1 MVPATLARIVS
12 HSSAS
17 KEALCTNRTHTHY
30 ARGEKDH
37 ACIPMH
43 THDISSGSQRC
54 RGMLRGLP
62 SGGPCRPGC
71 KEAGWQSR
79 VWRHLLKRER
89 TPVGCGHSACGVRG
103 QKRELWGGS
112 SRVRVG
118 CGTHQPMSHGRP
130 EGPWAGLGRVV
141 GTASGMVLQASLAG
155 GAWGGSPGRSVQ
167 GSWVAHLGAAG
178 KGHAPQWW
186 PWWWSQP
193 LQRESQSGPPG
204 LPPLPPAQPNQG
216 PGQFPLPPW
225 GL

>member
-1 MVPATLARIVS
+1 MVWKRTPTPFCEFCLRFQGSIIS
-12 HSSAS
+12 SEEENKTWSQQLWQGLFPTSSAS

-62 SGGPCRPGC
+62 SGGPCKPGC

-79 VWRHLLKRER
+79 VWRHL
-89 TPVGCGHSACGVRG
+89 
-103 QKRELWGGS
+103 
-112 SRVRVG
+112 
-118 CGTHQPMSHGRP
+118 QPTSHGRP

-178 KGHAPQWW
+178 KGRAPQWW

-193 LQRESQSGPPG
+193 DVVGGTSCTSSSRSR
-204 LPPLPPAQPNQG
+204 
-216 PGQFPLPPW
+216 
-225 GL
+225 